1 MPVNL
6 KELFNIARN
15 LFQQMKTGTSPA
27 ASMPPQQGY
36 PGQPVYPPQQ
46 GYPQPTYGPQQGYP
60 GQPVYPPQ
68 QGYPQP
74 TYGPQQPLS
83 SPQQGAVNPLLAGGA
98 GAVAGGLA
106 GYGLG
111 QVLGE
116 GKRHIRSHEEEE
128 DDSEED

>member
-27 ASMPPQQGY
+27 SMPPQQGY
-36 PGQPVYPPQQ
+36 PQQGYPQQ
-46 GYPQPTYGPQQGYP
+46 GYPQ
-60 GQPVYPPQ
+60 QPM
-68 QGYPQP
+68 
-74 TYGPQQPLS
+74 
-83 SPQQGAVNPLLAGGA
+83 SPQQGSVNPLLAGGA

-116 GKRHIRSHEEEE
+116 GKRHIGSHHDDDGG

>member
-6 KELFNIARN
+6 KELFNTARN
-15 LFQQMKTGTSPA
+15 LFQQMKTGAPP

-36 PGQPVYPPQQ
+36 AGQPA
-46 GYPQPTYGPQQGYP
+46 
-60 GQPVYPPQ
+60 YPPQ

-74 TYGPQQPLS
+74 TYGPQQPM
-83 SPQQGAVNPLLAGGA
+83 SPQQGGVNPLLAGGV

-116 GKRHIRSHEEEE
+116 GKRHIEPHHDDDGG
-128 DDSEED
+128 DDSGED

>member
-6 KELFNIARN
+6 KDLFTTARN
-15 LFQQMKTGTSPA
+15 LFQQMKTGTSP

-46 GYPQPTYGPQQGYP
+46 GYPQQSYS
-60 GQPVYPPQ
+60 GQPYPPQ

-74 TYGPQQPLS
+74 TYGPQQPMLS
-83 SPQQGAVNPLLAGGA
+83 SQQGAVNPLLAGGV

-111 QVLGE
+111 LVLGE
-116 GKRHIRSHEEEE
+116 GKRHIRSHHDDDDDDDNEE
-128 DDSEED
+128 D